1 MIRITINCF
10 LIYYLFLNL
19 FRTQTTL
26 QEGVQL
32 PPPDY
37 LMCKLINM
45 VNVENPPCSNCD
57 KRDPSSMYFCSTCG
71 KPVCFKTNNPHP
83 TPLDGFVLV
92 FTYLKKMY
100 RWLCRSSFM
109 QALPRK
115 HSPCKNVFVTWH
127 CANVQALGWQNRN
140 SKPHNMHK
148 HNMYYTIY
156 TRVQLSS
163 N

>member
-1 MIRITINCF
+1 MINCF
-10 LIYYLFLNL
+10 FNLLFI
-19 FRTQTTL
+19 FQIRTQTTL
-26 QEGVQL
+26 KEGVQL

-37 LMCKLINM
+37 LMCKLIDM

-71 KPVCFKTNNPHP
+71 KPVCFTTNNPHLIHS
-83 TPLDGFVLV
+83 TSLDGYLHCL

-100 RWLCRSSFM
+100 CRLYRSSFM

-127 CANVQALGWQNRN
+127 CANVQALGGQNRN
-140 SKPHNMHK
+140 SKLHMHK
-148 HNMYYTIY
+148 HLYYILEY
-156 TRVQLSS
+156 H
-163 N
+163 